1 MARTLII
8 GNEIAVPTTFGTAT
22 SLSQATVLRV
32 VNVSGSSATIGVS
45 TMVGAATTTF
55 ITIPTGTVEF
65 IEKKPNDVVYGS
77 GTSRVAKVGYT
88 G

>member
-1 MARTLII
+1 MVRTLII
-8 GNEIAVPTTFGTAT
+8 GNEIAVPTTFGAAT
-22 SLSQATVLRV
+22 SLAQATVLRV
-32 VNVSGSSATIGVS
+32 VNVSGSTATIGVS
-45 TMVGAATTTF
+45 TMVGAATTSF

-77 GTSRVAKVGYT
+77 GTARVAKVGYT